1 MISDAIKSSC
11 KKFLGSDSK
20 MKIELSKLV
29 TMDKQ
34 KMMLESAYSIQ
45 VEKILSMVIKKLQGG
60 V

>member
-1 MISDAIKSSC
+1 MTSDAIKNSC

-20 MKIELSKLV
+20 MKMELSKLV

-34 KMMLESAYSIQ
+34 KMMLESTYGIQ
-45 VEKILSMVIKKLQGG
+45 VEKIITMLIRKLQGG